1 MDVMDERIA
10 RLQSEM
16 QPRNDEFAEVR
27 EDGRGGLEPEAK
39 GIDALL

>member
-27 EDGRGGLEPEAK
+27 EDGRGGARA
-39 GIDALL
+39 GSQGD